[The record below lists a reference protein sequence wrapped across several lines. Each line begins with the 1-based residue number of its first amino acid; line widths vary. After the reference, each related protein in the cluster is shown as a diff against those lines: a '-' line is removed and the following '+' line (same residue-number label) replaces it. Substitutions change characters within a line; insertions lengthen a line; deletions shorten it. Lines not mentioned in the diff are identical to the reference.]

1 MALAL
6 PVPLPPTVA
15 FPSPVSLSSFPGMI
29 RKVTSKA
36 APLVVLGGLLVAVQK
51 KALGLSND
59 MEGGWVKRAKGTAFG
74 RTVEVWRFAFSFL
87 FKFLKVRKLK
97 KSKAFLAG
105 DKSEY
110 SEAQSNLARILKE
123 KILELGPTFIKLGQ
137 LLSTRV
143 DVVPKEYI
151 EELKQLQD
159 QVPGFSG
166 DLAVQLI
173 EQELGKPITQLF
185 DKFEKKSIAAASLG
199 QVHIAYAKGTGQKL
213 AVKVQRQ
220 GLKEL
225 FDMDLKNIKLLAKI
239 LDAIDP
245 KADGAQR
252 NWVDIYDESA
262 RLLYKEIDYRA
273 EAENSIRFK
282 NNFKNVPWV
291 KVPEV
296 YMNMT
301 TPTVIVMEF
310 VPGIKINDINA
321 IEKAGIDK
329 ELLAKRSAES
339 YLSQICRYGYFH
351 CDPHPGNVACDAVEG
366 GRLIYYDF
374 GMMDELKP
382 EVRKGLVDLIF
393 GVYENEPK
401 AVCDAAEEIG
411 ILRKN
416 VDRISVEK
424 LAKYFVGEF
433 YQGSQGKSKFL
444 NQMTPE
450 EAKQKRRQR
459 RQQLANDLFTV
470 GSDVP
475 FRFPPTFTFVFR
487 AFTSLDGIGKG
498 LDEKY
503 DLTKLARPYLKELL
517 DLRDGSPTMSF
528 LKTFGKKVGWRPVD
542 INNAVTSPRKI
553 AYLEETLSKMEQGDL
568 KVRVRA
574 LESEK
579 EFARLKL
586 VQSNQALLIAA
597 SGFLN
602 VAVVLASSTPQGATY
617 NVLTKAMFGISSLFG
632 IQIPIGLLKLYS
644 LDKKIRQFKW

>member
-1 MALAL
+1 MFESSCTHVYIRFIIYLY
-6 PVPLPPTVA
+6 
-15 FPSPVSLSSFPGMI
+15 FPSN
-29 RKVTSKA
+29 
-36 APLVVLGGLLVAVQK
+36 LLITFT
-51 KALGLSND
+51 
-59 MEGGWVKRAKGTAFG
+59 GGWVKRAKGTAFG

-87 FKFLKVRKLK
+87 FKFLKVNKLK
-97 KSKAFLAG
+97 KSKEFLAG
-105 DKSEY
+105 DKAEY
-110 SEAQSNLARILKE
+110 SAAQSNLARILKE

-143 DVVPKEYI
+143 DVVPQEYI
-151 EELKQLQD
+151 SELKQLQD

-173 EQELGKPITQLF
+173 EQELGKPIDQLF
-185 DKFEKKSIAAASLG
+185 EKFEMNSIAAASLG
-199 QVHIAYAKGTGQKL
+199 QVHIAYAKGTGEKL

-239 LDAIDP
+239 LDAVDP

-282 NNFKNVPWV
+282 NNFKGISWV

-296 YMNMT
+296 YLNMT
-301 TPTVIVMEF
+301 TSTVIVMEF
-310 VPGIKINDINA
+310 VPGIKINDIEA
-321 IEKAGIDK
+321 IDKAGIDK

-339 YLSQICRYGYFH
+339 YLSQLCRYGYFH
-351 CDPHPGNVACDAVEG
+351 CDPHPGNVACDAKEG

-374 GMMDELKP
+374 GMMDELRP

-401 AVCDAAEEIG
+401 TVCDAAEEIG
-411 ILRKN
+411 ILKKN

-433 YQGSQGKSKFL
+433 YQGSQGNSKFL
-444 NQMTPE
+444 NQMTKE
-450 EAKQKRRQR
+450 EAKEKRRQR

-498 LDEKY
+498 LDSKY
-503 DLTKLARPYLKELL
+503 DLTKLARPYLKELI
-517 DLRDGSPTMSF
+517 DLKDGSPTLSF
-528 LKTFGKKVGWRPVD
+528 LKSFGKKVGWRPID
-542 INNAVTSPRKI
+542 ISNAITSPRKI

-586 VQSNQALLIAA
+586 VSANQALLIAA
-597 SGFLN
+597 SSFLN
-602 VAVVLASSTPQGATY
+602 VAVVLASATPQGTTY
-617 NVLTKAMFGISSLFG
+617 SSLTKAMFGAASLFG

-644 LDKKIRQFKW
+644 LDKKFASLSGNTD